1 MSAKA
6 HVLVSIVTVLSL
18 LFILRLVRRRQLRA
32 KYALLWLSVGVA
44 FVVLAISPGLL
55 NWAAGKVGIA
65 YQPALLFL
73 VGMVFL
79 LLVVVH
85 LSWELS
91 RLEDRTRILAE
102 ELGLL
107 RAEAGAPSMAGQVAG
122 APSTAERAAG
132 EAPAVNPVADP
143 DPG

>member
-1 MSAKA
+1 MSTKA

-32 KYALLWLSVGVA
+32 KYSLLWLSVGVA

-55 NWAAGKVGIA
+55 NWAAGKVGVA

-73 VGMVFL
+73 VGMIFL

-91 RLEDRTRILAE
+91 RLEERTRILAE

-107 RAEAGAPSMAGQVAG
+107 RTDVATPPGGGDGRPLPVSGVSPASPPPAP
-122 APSTAERAAG
+122 P
-132 EAPAVNPVADP
+132 NHD
-143 DPG
+143 

>member
-1 MSAKA
+1 MSARA
-6 HVLVSIVTVLSL
+6 HLLVSIVAVPCLF
-18 LFILRLVRRRQLRA
+18 FILRLVRKRQLRA
-32 KYALLWLSVGVA
+32 KYSLLWLSVGVA
-44 FVVLAISPGLL
+44 FAVLAVSPGLL
-55 NWAAGKVGIA
+55 DWAAGKVGVD

-102 ELGLL
+102 ELSLL
-107 RAEAGAPSMAGQVAG
+107 RTDV
-122 APSTAERAAG
+122 TDR
-132 EAPAVNPVADP
+132 VN
-143 DPG
+143 G

>member
-6 HVLVSIVTVLSL
+6 HLLVSIVAVPSL
-18 LFILRLVRRRQLRA
+18 LFILRLVRKRQLRA
-32 KYALLWLSVGVA
+32 KYSLLWLSVGVA
-44 FVVLAISPGLL
+44 FAVLAVSPGLL
-55 NWAAGKVGIA
+55 DWAAGKVGVD

-91 RLEDRTRILAE
+91 RLEDRTRVLAE
-102 ELGLL
+102 ELSLL
-107 RAEAGAPSMAGQVAG
+107 RTDM
-122 APSTAERAAG
+122 
-132 EAPAVNPVADP
+132 ADP
-143 DPG
+143 VNR